1 MILVVQWN
9 GKGLNQGTVELIGGA
24 RQLAG
29 GGDEVAVLVT
39 GPGAR
44 EAAAAA
50 GEYGAR
56 AYAVEADLDGYAGE
70 AYVATLAAACE
81 RIRPRIVLMPSD
93 ARGREIGPRLAA
105 RLGGA
110 AVTDVVEARRDGD
123 RVIWSR
129 PVFGGKAIADVVLKK
144 EPQVATVRPGSFA
157 PAEKAGA
164 GPAEVEVLPAAGTDR
179 PLRRAEVLA
188 EAEGGVRLEEARV
201 VVSGGRGLGGPE
213 AFKDLEELAGLLGGA
228 VGASLAAV
236 DEGWAPPERQVGQTG
251 KIIAPDLYIAIG
263 ISGASQHLAGIAG
276 AKTVVAINKDP
287 EAPIFEVARLGV
299 AMDYRKVLPALIE
312 EVRKLK
318 AG

>member
-1 MILVVQWN
+1 MILVVQWS
-9 GKGLNQGTVELIGGA
+9 GKGLSQGTVELLGGA
-24 RQLAG
+24 RRLAG
-29 GGDEVAVLVT
+29 DGPVGVVVL

-56 AYAVEADLDGYAGE
+56 AYAVEDDLEGYGGE
-70 AYVATLAAACE
+70 AYVATLAAACQ
-81 RIRPRIVLMPSD
+81 RLQPAIVLLPSD
-93 ARGREIGPRLAA
+93 PRGREVGPRLAA

-110 AVTDVVEARRDGD
+110 AATDVIEARAEGD
-123 RVIWSR
+123 RIIWSR
-129 PVFGGKAIADVVLKK
+129 PVFGGKAVADVVLKK
-144 EPQVATVRPGSFA
+144 HPQVVTVRPGSFPA
-157 PAEKAGA
+157 AEKTGA
-164 GPAEVEVLPAAGTDR
+164 GPAQVEELPVAGTDR
-179 PLRRAEVLA
+179 PLRRVEVRAAAE
-188 EAEGGVRLEEARV
+188 EGVRLEEARI

-213 AFKDLEELAGLLGGA
+213 PFQDLEELARLLGGA

-299 AMDYRKVLPALIE
+299 PMDYRQVLPALIE

-318 AG
+318 AS

>member
-9 GKGLNQGTVELIGGA
+9 GKGLTQGTAELLGGA

-29 GGDEVAVLVT
+29 DGPVAVAVL

-44 EAAAAA
+44 EAAAEA
-50 GEYGAR
+50 GAYGAE
-56 AYAVEADLDGYAGE
+56 AYAAEGDLESYGGE
-70 AYVATLAAACE
+70 AYVATLAAACQTLQ
-81 RIRPRIVLMPSD
+81 PQVVLMPAD
-93 ARGREIGPRLAA
+93 PRGREVAPRLAA

-110 AVTDVVEARRDGD
+110 AVTDVIEARRDGD
-123 RVIWSR
+123 RIVWSR
-129 PVFGGKAIADVVLKK
+129 PVFGGKAVADVVLQRA
-144 EPQVATVRPGSFA
+144 PQVATVRPGSFPA
-157 PAEKAGA
+157 AEKAGSS
-164 GPAEVEVLPAAGTDR
+164 PAEVRELAVSGTDR
-179 PLRRAEVLA
+179 PLRRVEVRA
-188 EAEGGVRLEEARV
+188 EAQGGVRLEEARI

-213 AFKDLEELAGLLGGA
+213 PFKDLEELARLLGGA

-299 AMDYRKVLPALIE
+299 PMEYQKVLPHLIE